1 VKVQPLEI
9 AQAIDMREP
18 GICNVR
24 IIKDE
29 TLHCPEAAQ
38 EPHVTVATIRSAQAR
53 SSDDIDVL
61 LNPSHSSLNL
71 SISKGN
77 ARRTAG

>member
-1 VKVQPLEI
+1 
-9 AQAIDMREP
+9 MREP
-18 GICNVR
+18 GICNMR
-24 IIKDE
+24 SIKEE
-29 TLHCPEAAQ
+29 TLHCPEAAP
-38 EPHVTVATIRSAQAR
+38 EPHVTVARIRSAQAR

-71 SISKGN
+71 SIPREN